1 MSMMVEMLPEAGPA
15 LVVGGGAVAARKVRN
30 LAEGQF
36 RITVVAPD
44 VLDEIRVAPW
54 VTVIERAFEDGDINA
69 APAYALV
76 FACTDSREVNRR
88 VGVLAR
94 AARIPVV
101 VTDAQAESTFFTP
114 AVVRDGDVTIAVSTR
129 GASPVLAREIRE
141 AIVTVLKSGPRLA
154 QFALAAREAREARL
168 AAEREE
174 AGLRD
179 PGEGVQ
185 RAALRRAFRRYDLPE
200 HRPRKPGDD

>member
-1 MSMMVEMLPEAGPA
+1 MSFIVEMLPESGPA
-15 LVVGGGAVAARKVRN
+15 LVVGGGSVAARKVRN

-36 RITVVAPD
+36 RITVVAPAI
-44 VLDEIRVAPW
+44 LDEIRLAPW
-54 VTVIERAFEDGDINA
+54 VTVIEREFEEGDLTA
-69 APAYALV
+69 EPAYSLV

-101 VTDAQAESTFFTP
+101 VTDAQDESTFFTP

-154 QFALAAREAREARL
+154 KFALAAREERQERL
-168 AAEREE
+168 AKEREE
-174 AGLRD
+174 PRD
-179 PGEGVQ
+179 RGEGVQ
-185 RAALRRAFRRYDLPE
+185 REALRRAFRRYDMPE